1 MYVTDWLVINSGTY
15 NVKRDV
21 VTVESNDTLYGYDAK
36 FIAEVNSMLTTVI
49 DEITSQLKELEQTQV
64 STAEIVGIGQFCF
77 LRVCTRSCVGSC
89 YYEYS
94 AQACYCCRLY
104 QNFRRTYIDHTLAAL
119 QAAVDAIAGA
129 VQPSR
134 CSRQPTQRQDIFADC
149 QSVELLGT
157 HAGTR

>member
-77 LRVCTRSCVGSC
+77 LRVCSCVGSC
-89 YYEYS
+89 YYEHN

-104 QNFRRTYIDHTLAAL
+104 QNLPTYVYVHRLYSCSFISGCRRCRWSCSTVLLLMATYTTTKFFR
-119 QAAVDAIAGA
+119 
-129 VQPSR
+129 
-134 CSRQPTQRQDIFADC
+134 
-149 QSVELLGT
+149 
-157 HAGTR
+157 